1 MLAEAIRA
9 AAEPFSVL
17 GHPNGQVIR
26 PARVAAIAGEQGVP
40 GWQVEI
46 AALEAEIIPLHYVR
60 NLARFGVPGQIKLLR
75 TAVTVVG
82 AGAPIRKC
90 LENLAAYGVGRLRVV
105 TVDGPPTTGGNGA
118 SPARRGPSPL
128 PPPPSRID
136 GRGSDGPALAG
147 AASNLNSSLETSTVS
162 VDLRHGDPTSHFAS
176 PDVVAACVEDVT
188 EEMLLQAVCRR
199 LEAPLV
205 VAGLQGSIGQATTIL
220 PGDPGVA
227 LIYQDDHPHLDR
239 SRPGSL
245 REQRLHGLVVG
256 TWLADQV
263 IALRLG
269 LGEVLQ
275 NRLLYADMGSGEIH
289 TYPLGGRPSR

>member
-1 MLAEAIRA
+1 MLPDVVRA

-17 GHPNGQVIR
+17 GQPNGQVIR
-26 PARVAAIAGEQGVP
+26 PARITAIADEQGVP

-46 AALEAEIIPLHYVR
+46 AALEAEIVPLHYVR
-60 NLARFGVPGQIKLLR
+60 NLARFGVPGQIELLR

-82 AGAPIRKC
+82 GGAPIRKC

-105 TVDGPPTTGGNGA
+105 TLDAQAPGGNG
-118 SPARRGPSPL
+118 RGPRPTGRAAAPL
-128 PPPPSRID
+128 PSAPSPVD
-136 GRGSDGPALAG
+136 GRGSDAPALAG
-147 AASNLNSSLETSTVS
+147 AGRNLNASLETSTDR
-162 VDLRHGDPTSHFAS
+162 VDLRRGDPTAHFGS
-176 PDVVAACVEDVT
+176 PDVVVVCVEDVS
-188 EEMLLQAVCRR
+188 EEMLLQAICRQ

-205 VAGLQGSIGQATTIL
+205 VGGLQGQVGQATTVL

-227 LIYQDDHPHLDR
+227 LVYQDDHPHLDR
-239 SRPGSL
+239 NRPGSL
-245 REQRLHGLVVG
+245 QEQRLHGMVVG

-275 NRLLYADMGSGEIH
+275 NRLLYADMGTGEMH
-289 TYPLGGRPSR
+289 TYPLGSGAR